1 MKNPGHFRYPS
12 DRDRIAALQ
21 QPTRWTICDEIEPK
35 EDAGPLLPRR
45 RASIF
50 LKRLE
55 PIRRKF
61 GVAHHVLDIFVPKI
75 VLKRSHILAIVGKF
89 VTARMEAAW
98 PRPHS
103 GFGISRG
110 SVYETRSFLGRTCR
124 KNRDT
129 MLAGNQRNPSV
140 SNSRLDAKANRLLH
154 RNNAQEIVKALADLE
169 EHRAEFA
176 TRWLWEL
183 IQNARDFPDESRPM
197 TIRITVAPKGITFAH
212 NGRDFNEDEIL
223 SLILHG
229 STKQSNPVQLG
240 KFGTGFLSTHLLS
253 KQVRVKGT
261 LCDDDGVRKAFDF
274 DLDRSGDN
282 DEQVGEAMQR
292 SLAALK
298 QSLAQSGVAP
308 TDWTHY
314 VYKTDEN
321 MDADELESE
330 FPFDAIPYI
339 LVFDENVETIELRLW
354 EKHVLY
360 ERAGTEELDTG
371 SRLTVIEGGDTAT
384 RFIVHEEDD
393 IQAAVPVLERGDGS
407 YELLLPG
414 DVPRLFKFM
423 PLVNSV
429 NIGLPAVFHSPEFST
444 TEHRDGL
451 VFAEGGPH
459 SDANKVLLTK
469 AGEYFLQLAR
479 NCAEEKVAN
488 LYLLLDVRAV
498 SDVPA
503 WLEDREWYADW
514 QRSIIRE
521 LTGIPLVQ
529 LSNEETAAASEA
541 DLPLGDDTMTWESV
555 YQLGS
560 SLAADRTL
568 LESIAEGCSVIA
580 SNWTELLG
588 EDDELIE
595 SCVLTPA
602 RLIERV
608 RETGSLETLG
618 TELELE
624 RTETVAWLNRLIA
637 AVDEAERAAFL
648 DGLIPDQTPEGTF
661 RSSAELSRDTDI
673 NDELKNV
680 LETLDDP
687 IRSRL
692 VHEDIAGAETIIKR
706 VQPRDLL
713 VSSAKDRL
721 KKQVPGK
728 PEAAESRTASLT
740 MFQWLASEGRWDDLK
755 DAIPVYTLDSD
766 ETEMV
771 SKTSARGALLA
782 PRELWPGEAQ
792 PYWDAFPRGSVLVD
806 DYASLLDS
814 SSWSEA
820 AAHGVLVMDLLWLE
834 EEELA
839 EIEKYTLNPDHEGD
853 GHSAAAPVE
862 VGRLA
867 FIDSIFHDALR
878 GSRERAARFLQFI
891 LDYVVDADESWKRRV
906 TVRCECGNE
915 HEIIPCEWLSFI
927 RDREWVPRAKG
938 QGRLTDASLARLT
951 RHDTRLAETV
961 TREEHTDFLNLIGI
975 NVLEQ
980 AVLAAGESQS
990 SELRRQLAQLARLA
1004 LQHPGAVTQ
1013 LIEDIEAHHQA
1024 DKRWQANQK
1033 LGKIIEKLI
1042 KEQLNSHLSQ
1052 LRIRLKPQFKGYDL
1066 GAYVDD
1072 PSYADVGWIEMQQS
1086 ETLLAKIEIKA
1097 TRGKAVSMSNLQGAE
1112 ASNDEARFW
1121 LCVVPLDAD
1130 EEIDELTPE
1139 RVEELACF
1147 VSDIGSRLA
1156 PAREGIQD
1164 AVESA
1169 DESGF
1174 DLEHIDDIRYG
1185 IRSEIWERDA
1195 LPLTSFVEM
1204 LSRHALARRR

>member
-1 MKNPGHFRYPS
+1 VS
-12 DRDRIAALQ
+12 D
-21 QPTRWTICDEIEPK
+21 
-35 EDAGPLLPRR
+35 
-45 RASIF
+45 
-50 LKRLE
+50 
-55 PIRRKF
+55 
-61 GVAHHVLDIFVPKI
+61 
-75 VLKRSHILAIVGKF
+75 
-89 VTARMEAAW
+89 
-98 PRPHS
+98 
-103 GFGISRG
+103 
-110 SVYETRSFLGRTCR
+110 
-124 KNRDT
+124 
-129 MLAGNQRNPSV
+129 
-140 SNSRLDAKANRLLH
+140 SRLDAKANQILH

-197 TIRITVAPKGITFAH
+197 TIRITVAPERITFAH
-212 NGRDFNEDEIL
+212 NGRDFSEDEIL

-229 STKQSNPVQLG
+229 STKQSNPAQLG

-253 KQVRVKGT
+253 KQVRVKRT
-261 LCDDDGVRKAFDF
+261 VLDDDGVRKAFEF

-282 DEQVGEAMQR
+282 ADQVGEAMQR

-298 QSLAQSGVAP
+298 RSLARSGTAP
-308 TDWTHY
+308 TDCTEY
-314 VYKTDEN
+314 VYKTDETV
-321 MDADELESE
+321 DADELESE

-339 LVFDENVETIELRLW
+339 LVFDANVETIELRLW

-371 SRLTVIEGGDTAT
+371 SRLTVVEGGDTAT
-384 RFIVHEEDD
+384 RFIIHEEDN
-393 IQAAVPVLERGDGS
+393 IQAAVPVLEREDGS

-414 DVPRLFKFM
+414 DVPRLFKFL
-423 PLVNSV
+423 PLVNSL
-429 NIGLPAVFHSPEFST
+429 NIGLPAVFHSAEFST
-444 TEHRDGL
+444 TENRDGL
-451 VFAEGGPH
+451 VFTAGGPN
-459 SDANKVLLTK
+459 SDANKGLLTK
-469 AGEYFLQLAR
+469 AAACFVQLAR
-479 NCAEEKVAN
+479 NCAQGGLAD
-488 LYLLLDVRAV
+488 LYFLLDVSAV

-503 WLEDREWYADW
+503 WLEDRTWYAEW
-514 QRSIIRE
+514 QRSMVRE
-521 LTGIPLVQ
+521 LAGIPLVR
-529 LSNEETAAASEA
+529 LNNEKTAPLAEA
-541 DLPLGDDTMTWESV
+541 DLPLGDDTMSWESV

-560 SLAADRTL
+560 GLAPDRAPH
-568 LESIAEGCSVIA
+568 ESIAEGCSIIA
-580 SNWTELLG
+580 VNWTELLG
-588 EDDELIE
+588 GDDELIE

-608 RETGSLETLG
+608 RETGSLENLG
-618 TELELE
+618 AELELE
-624 RTETVAWLNRLIA
+624 REETVAWLNRLIA
-637 AVDEAERAAFL
+637 AVAEAERATCL
-648 DGLIPDQTPEGTF
+648 DGLMPDQTPEGTF
-661 RSSAELSRDTDI
+661 RSSADLSRDTDI
-673 NDELKNV
+673 DDELKNV

-687 IRSRL
+687 IRQRL
-692 VHEDIAGAETIIKR
+692 VHEGVTGAETIVKR
-706 VQPRDLL
+706 VQPRDPL

-721 KKQVPGK
+721 KKQVPAK
-728 PEAAESRTASLT
+728 PKAAESRAACLT

-755 DAIPVYTLDSD
+755 DGIPVYTFDSD

-771 SKTSARGALLA
+771 SMTLARGTLLA
-782 PRELWPGEAQ
+782 PRELWPDEAR

-814 SSWSEA
+814 SAWREGA
-820 AAHGVLVMDLLWLE
+820 ANFVLVTDLLWSE

-839 EIEKYTLNPDHEGD
+839 ELDKYTLNPDLEGD

-862 VGRLA
+862 VGKLA

-878 GSRERAARFLQFI
+878 GSRERAARFFQFI
-891 LDYVVDADESWKRRV
+891 LDYVVDADGSWKQRV
-906 TVRCECGNE
+906 KVRCECGNE

-938 QGRLTDASLARLT
+938 QERLTDASLARLT

-990 SELRRQLAQLARLA
+990 TELRRKLAQLARLA
-1004 LQHPGAVTQ
+1004 VQHPGAVTQ
-1013 LIEDIEAHHQA
+1013 LIEDIEAHHEA

-1033 LGKIIEKLI
+1033 LGRMVEDLI
-1042 KEQLNSHLSQ
+1042 QKQLKSRPSL
-1052 LRIRLKPQFKGYDL
+1052 LRIRLKTQFKGYGL

-1072 PSYADVGWIEMQQS
+1072 PSYADVGSIEVQQS

-1097 TRGKAVSMSNLQGAE
+1097 TRGKAVSMSNLQGEE
-1112 ASNDEARFW
+1112 ASNDDTRYW

-1147 VSDIGSRLA
+1147 VLGIGSRLA
-1156 PAREGIQD
+1156 PARDGIQD
-1164 AVESA
+1164 AMESA

-1185 IRSEIWERDA
+1185 IRAEIWESDA
-1195 LPLTSFVEM
+1195 LPLTGFVEM
-1204 LSRHALARRR
+1204 LSRQALTRRR